1 MKFIYLFF
9 LSVGDVKNADHFCY
23 AEETKVAWEAGK
35 LSDDITEEQRKLTQA
50 DLVIFQVRAWVTVMC
65 MCFFFFCQAVFI

>member
-1 MKFIYLFF
+1 MSF
-9 LSVGDVKNADHFCY
+9 LSVGDVQNADNFRY

-50 DLVIFQVRAWVTVMC
+50 DLIILQVEPE
-65 MCFFFFCQAVFI
+65 

>member
-1 MKFIYLFF
+1 MSF
-9 LSVGDVKNADHFCY
+9 LSVGDVQNADNFRY

-50 DLVIFQVRAWVTVMC
+50 DLIILQVEPEWWWCV
-65 MCFFFFCQAVFI
+65 FFVKMSALN